1 VEGAVT
7 LRAGCIAG
15 EGAPVN
21 ALLCID
27 APEVY
32 DRLVPSVGEIMTP
45 DVLALEPAT
54 SLVDAARR
62 MHERRVGAV
71 VVTEGERIVGIVTE
85 RDVLRA
91 VATGSV
97 DGTVADAMTH
107 GPDTI
112 EPDESA
118 GQAAALMIHGGFRH
132 LPVVVGGN
140 VVGMLSIRD
149 LVRVTVDDE
158 APRGA

>member
-1 VEGAVT
+1 VEGAVA

-15 EGAPVN
+15 EGPPVN
-21 ALLCID
+21 ALLCIA

-32 DRLVPSVGEIMTP
+32 DRAMATVGEIMTS
-45 DVLALEPAT
+45 DVLGLDPAT
-54 SLVDAARR
+54 SIVDAARR
-62 MHERRVGAV
+62 MQERRVGAV
-71 VVTEGERIVGIVTE
+71 VVTEGDRLVGIVTE

-97 DGTVADAMTH
+97 DGTLADAMTH
-107 GPDTI
+107 APDTV
-112 EPDESA
+112 EPNESA
-118 GQAAALMIHGGFRH
+118 GHAAALMIHGGFRH
-132 LPVVVGGN
+132 LPVVDGGN